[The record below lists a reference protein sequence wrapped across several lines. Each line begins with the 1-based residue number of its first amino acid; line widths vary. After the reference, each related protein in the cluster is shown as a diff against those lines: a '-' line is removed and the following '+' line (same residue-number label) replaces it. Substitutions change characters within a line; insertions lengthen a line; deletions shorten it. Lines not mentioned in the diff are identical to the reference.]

1 MSDFIFVSPTVKVRE
16 IDNSQYN
23 GGVALGVTALGLL
36 GETTQGPAF
45 EPQQITN
52 KTQFKKVFGGK
63 SIEKIGGNLKYT
75 LPYYADSFLSEGNNL
90 FVTRI
95 LGKSGYAS
103 GNGYAI
109 KVLANYD
116 PATIANGST
125 TTGSTT
131 YTGGVFSGIT
141 ITTTGVTQTGY
152 TSFTRATTPG
162 ATFNRNYVTI
172 IPQTAVSTIN
182 GLTGTVS
189 YTATTQTATPYAAY
203 EGMVVGLLRS
213 RGYYS
218 NDTLIYNISGLTI
231 SDSTVANSSPYS
243 NFTLSGTS
251 TNTYT
256 VSIDPKSSSYITKV
270 LGTKHKDKTAD
281 IFVEKSYDAL
291 ISKLYNDGALYGVSP
306 TLSLFTET
314 TEFNTGYK
322 TPETPWI
329 VSLLKGNKVD
339 RLFRFVL
346 FSDGNAANTFVKVSI
361 ANVSP
366 ETGEFDVIIRDFND
380 TDDSMS
386 VLESYT
392 RCSLSKS
399 STNFI
404 GKRIGDGGE
413 NYDNQSSYVYLE
425 FADYDNIDETTLPGG
440 FEGYNLR
447 GYVNGVTNT
456 GQTPTLLYK
465 SSYADSDKVK
475 RVFLGISERAYDS
488 TTTVG
493 SGLNSDFFQF
503 SGNLASASVNKTKGF
518 HFDSG
523 ATGTYTDGTYSI
535 GQFVTGADTLQTIT
549 DVRNVNN
556 KYFDKNTRKFTVTA
570 YGGFDG
576 WDEYRDQR
584 TITPRYAKGGSGYFL
599 GADYQ
604 AWEQGIATFSNA
616 EETPIN
622 LFATPG
628 LNWSDNLTL
637 VNEVVDLI
645 ENERGDFLY
654 IMDSPDLPNETS
666 ETYAS
671 SIASLIEAAD
681 LDTTYA
687 CTYGP
692 HIQILDTDNNVNVY
706 IPPTGEMAR
715 AFAFTD
721 NKFYSWFATAG
732 TTRGLLNANKVR
744 FKLKESARDVLYAQA
759 INPVANFGGVID
771 VFGNKTLKSPTKP
784 SALDRINVRRL
795 FLYLGRQFSNIA
807 RGLLFEPNDDT
818 VINQFLDQANPILN
832 AVRSE
837 RGLLDAKITF
847 ADINDSSTRERNEL
861 YFNIYVKPVKSL
873 EYIGV
878 SMIISNQGAS
888 FANV

>member
-16 IDNSQYN
+16 IDNSAYN
-23 GGVALGVTALGLL
+23 GGVALGSTILGLL

-45 EPQQITN
+45 APTLITN
-52 KTQFKKVFGGK
+52 KTQFKKVFGSK
-63 SIEKIGGNLKYT
+63 SIEKIGGNLKYV

-90 FVTRI
+90 YVTRI
-95 LGKSGYAS
+95 LGKSGYSS
-103 GNGYAI
+103 GNGYGI

-116 PATIANGST
+116 PATITNGST
-125 TTGSTT
+125 STGSTT
-131 YTGGVFSGIT
+131 YTGGTFSGIT

-172 IPQTAVSTIN
+172 IPQTAVSTPS
-182 GLTGTVS
+182 GLSGTVS
-189 YTATTQTATPYAAY
+189 FTATTQTATPYTAY

-218 NDTLIYNISGLTI
+218 NDTLIYNVSGLTI
-231 SDSTVANSSPYS
+231 SDSTTANSSPFS
-243 NFTLSGTS
+243 TFTLSGTS

-270 LGTKHKDKTAD
+270 LGSKHKDKTAD

-291 ISKLYNDGALYGVSP
+291 ITKLYNDNLIYGISP
-306 TLSLFTET
+306 TLSTFTET
-314 TEFNTGYK
+314 TEFNTAFQ

-346 FSDGNAANTFVKVSI
+346 FSDGNAANTFVKISI

-366 ETGEFDVIIRDFND
+366 ETGEFDVLVRDFND
-380 TDDSMS
+380 TDDNMF
-386 VLESYT
+386 VLESFT

-404 GKRIGDGGE
+404 GKRIGDNGE

-425 FADYDNIDETTLPGG
+425 FSDYDNLDETTLPGG

-456 GQTPTLLYK
+456 GQTPSLLYK

-493 SGLNSDFFQF
+493 TTLNPDFFQY
-503 SGNLASASVNKTKGF
+503 SGNLAAANINKTKGF

-523 ATGTYTDGTYSI
+523 ATGTYVDGTYSI
-535 GQFVTGADTLQTIT
+535 GQFVTGADVLQTIT

-556 KYFDKNTRKFTVTA
+556 KYFDKNTRKFTVA
-570 YGGFDG
+570 VYGGFDG

-584 TITPRYAKGGSGYFL
+584 TNTPRYAKGGTGYFL

-604 AWEQGIATFSNA
+604 AWEQGIETFSNA

-628 LNWSDNLTL
+628 INWSDNLTL

-654 IMDSPDLPNETS
+654 VMDAPDLPNETTS
-666 ETYAS
+666 TYAS

-706 IPPTGEMAR
+706 IPPTGEVLR
-715 AFAFTD
+715 AFAYTD
-721 NKFYSWFATAG
+721 NKFFSWFATAG
-732 TTRGLLNANKVR
+732 TTRGLINANKLR
-744 FKLKESARDVLYAQA
+744 FKLKESSRDILYAQA
-759 INPVANFGGVID
+759 INPIADFSGVID
-771 VFGNKTLKSPTKP
+771 IFGNKTLKSPTKP

-807 RGLLFEPNDDT
+807 RGLLFDPNDDA
-818 VINQFLDQANPILN
+818 VINQFLDSANPILN

-837 RGLLDAKITF
+837 RGLIDAKITYS
-847 ADINDSSTRERNEL
+847 DINDTSTRERNEL
-861 YFNIYVKPVKSL
+861 YFNIYVKPTKAL
-873 EYIGV
+873 EYVGLTFLV
-878 SMIISNQGAS
+878 TPQGAS
-888 FANV
+888 LQNV

>member
-16 IDNSQYN
+16 IDNSAYN
-23 GGVALGVTALGLL
+23 GGVALGSTILGLL

-45 EPQQITN
+45 APTLITN
-52 KTQFKKVFGGK
+52 KTQFKKVFGSK
-63 SIEKIGGNLKYT
+63 SIEKIGGNLKYV

-90 FVTRI
+90 YVTRI
-95 LGKSGYAS
+95 LGKSGYSS
-103 GNGYAI
+103 GNGYGI

-116 PATIANGST
+116 PATITNGST
-125 TTGSTT
+125 STGSTT
-131 YTGGVFSGIT
+131 YTGGTFSGIT

-172 IPQTAVSTIN
+172 IPQTAVSTPS
-182 GLTGTVS
+182 GLSGTVS
-189 YTATTQTATPYAAY
+189 FTATTQTATPYTAY

-218 NDTLIYNISGLTI
+218 NDTLIYNVSGLTI
-231 SDSTVANSSPYS
+231 SDSTTANSSPFS
-243 NFTLSGTS
+243 TFTLSGTS

-270 LGTKHKDKTAD
+270 LGSKHKDKTAD

-291 ISKLYNDGALYGVSP
+291 ITKLYNDNLIYGISP
-306 TLSLFTET
+306 TLSTFTET
-314 TEFNTGYK
+314 TEFNSAFK

-346 FSDGNAANTFVKVSI
+346 FSDGNAANTFVKISI

-366 ETGEFDVIIRDFND
+366 ETGEFDVLVRDFND
-380 TDDSMS
+380 TDDNMF
-386 VLESYT
+386 VLESFT

-404 GKRIGDGGE
+404 GKRIGDNGE

-425 FADYDNIDETTLPGG
+425 FSDYDNLDETTLPGG

-456 GQTPTLLYK
+456 GQTPSLLYK

-493 SGLNSDFFQF
+493 TTLNSDFFQY
-503 SGNLASASVNKTKGF
+503 SGNLAAANITKTKGF

-523 ATGTYTDGTYSI
+523 ATGTYVDGTYSI
-535 GQFVTGADTLQTIT
+535 GQFVTGADVLQTIT

-556 KYFDKNTRKFTVTA
+556 KYFDKNTRKFTVA
-570 YGGFDG
+570 VYGGFDG

-584 TITPRYAKGGSGYFL
+584 TNTPRYAKGGTGYFL

-604 AWEQGIATFSNA
+604 AWEQGIETFSNA

-628 LNWSDNLTL
+628 INWSDNLTL

-654 IMDSPDLPNETS
+654 VMDAPDLPNETTS
-666 ETYAS
+666 TYAS

-706 IPPTGEMAR
+706 IPPTGEVLR
-715 AFAFTD
+715 AFAYTD
-721 NKFYSWFATAG
+721 NKFFSWFATAG
-732 TTRGLLNANKVR
+732 TTRGLINANKLR
-744 FKLKESARDVLYAQA
+744 FKLKESSRDILYAQA
-759 INPVANFGGVID
+759 INPIADFSGVID
-771 VFGNKTLKSPTKP
+771 IFGNKTLKSPTKP

-807 RGLLFEPNDDT
+807 RGLLFDPNDDA
-818 VINQFLDQANPILN
+818 VINQFLDSANPILN
-832 AVRSE
+832 AVRAE
-837 RGLLDAKITF
+837 RGLVDAKITYS
-847 ADINDSSTRERNEL
+847 DINDSSTRERNEL
-861 YFNIYVKPVKSL
+861 YFNIYVKATKAL
-873 EYIGV
+873 EYVGLTFLV
-878 SMIISNQGAS
+878 TPQGAS
-888 FANV
+888 LQNV